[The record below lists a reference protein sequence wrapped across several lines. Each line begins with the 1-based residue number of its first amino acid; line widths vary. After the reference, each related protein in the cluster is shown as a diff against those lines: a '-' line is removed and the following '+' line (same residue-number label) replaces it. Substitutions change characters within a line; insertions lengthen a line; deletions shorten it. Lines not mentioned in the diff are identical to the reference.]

1 MALANF
7 KQIQGMPKISNDV
20 TTIYNSFTEIDNN
33 VTLTKNNADTATTA
47 ATNANASATAA
58 KTSETNI
65 QTIFEKITYSFVQ
78 RSKDYVIGDIA
89 YSFDLPTWARLECVI
104 AGKTA
109 DTQPNLSATTN
120 GNLITDGTV
129 TWIID
134 DIRDSNIVGNVIPCT
149 YLPTGYIKANGATV
163 LRKDY
168 PRLVNLATKYNLWT
182 NDTTNNL
189 GLFGVGDGTTTM
201 VLPNWTDR
209 MAQYAVLAGTTISA
223 GLPNVTGNVTSNVGD
238 ASASG
243 ALQSA
248 EASFIPVGYSGK
260 GSSNLTL
267 NAANS
272 SSVYGN
278 STTVQPAAI
287 TVLPIIKY

>member
-1 MALANF
+1 MSK
-7 KQIQGMPKISNDV
+7 KQSLSPHTLKRSTAYVVGDV
-20 TTIYNSFTEIDNN
+20 
-33 VTLTKNNADTATTA
+33 
-47 ATNANASATAA
+47 
-58 KTSETNI
+58 
-65 QTIFEKITYSFVQ
+65 
-78 RSKDYVIGDIA
+78 A
-89 YSFDLPTWARLECVI
+89 YSSNLPSWARLECVT
-104 AGKTA
+104 AGTTA
-109 DTQPNLSATTN
+109 STEPTLSSVAVGTSV
-120 GNLITDGTV
+120 TDGTV

-209 MAQYAVLAGTTISA
+209 MAQYAVSAGTTISA

-248 EASFIPVGYSGK
+248 EASFVPVGYSGK